1 MGAPFLSTQ
10 FYMKNHFKHIPN
22 KCRQK
27 PNFVENNYVMAI
39 LYFEAQAKY
48 DKLIELQKKVEE
60 LKKQLTS
67 LDITITPKADIS
79 KLQSNLAE
87 ARKEMQS
94 LQASAAIAGQQMK
107 MAVESMGALPKGMR
121 TANAETKKF
130 ASSLQEIDDSV
141 SGIDTGIGNFAKRFT
156 LAALTLK
163 GVEEAIGAIKDGV
176 SKIIDFEQANA
187 SLAAILGL
195 NVEQL
200 KDMTESAEKLGRTT
214 VYTASQVTQLQT
226 SLSKL
231 GFTKQDI
238 LGMQESILYFAQATG
253 SALDDAASTTGAAL
267 RMFGVNSEDY
277 QKEVGRFTGAMAAA
291 TMRSALDFRSI
302 ADNLATF
309 GPMAHSMNLQIEDTL
324 ALFGTLKNMGIEAS
338 TAMTS
343 LRNIFTKVAQ
353 GKIEGMG
360 DVKSLEDFVAALKEM
375 NNLDPG
381 KGMKMIGP
389 RGGTQFITLIQQA
402 ENILKLRDEIRA
414 GASADTTASM
424 GETMVNSVAGSI
436 KMLQS
441 AWEGFVLSFQKSSV
455 PLKSVLDMVT
465 TGIQKA
471 TGFITSG
478 GGDLP
483 LEQINNLVNAIQ
495 AVVVSLVT
503 YKGLQALVRAGY
515 KQEAAELGML
525 TAAEE
530 TKIASDLKAAVV
542 RKIITVEQA
551 KTIQGLRNQVMAEQ
565 GAVRATLAKTEADI
579 KSLTAIREK
588 NIATLQA
595 TEAEIVNTKAK
606 MANCTETNRQTYAKG
621 LHRAELK
628 KEALEQAINSSA
640 VKLGTLETQ
649 RNTLAE
655 SLNTSAKVLNAN
667 GARAATTAQLLW
679 NSAVVKGKKV
689 LDILTMGLLSNP
701 YVLMAIAVGALAY
714 AIYDLVTAEDAATI
728 AQNNLNSAMKKH
740 SEQMDSNKSKAEQ
753 LRNVMKD
760 QTATTYQQLKA
771 YRELIATYRN
781 FAGLSKEQIAN
792 MSDQEF
798 QSRINAE
805 NDQKQKEYLENRVK
819 ALREFKKEI
828 GALSTT
834 SNYSSVVGLFTPSLL
849 NMGDNLLGTDFGY
862 EKKLKNISEKYK
874 VDLNNLFDGTAKI
887 DAFADYG
894 KIVDEALKASYK
906 EVAQFNSDMRES
918 YTQAVT
924 FTKDE
929 AQELAGYYAKAK
941 SLQDSLSVTEPIID
955 LAPQMDDI
963 IGKLQVKI
971 AEMRDEV
978 KKHPNLELSLKIG
991 NYEKVLADML
1001 VYKSMLQSQMD
1012 KNPLNFNMNFK
1023 LPEKFP
1029 MFNYPQNYFV
1039 QNPALD
1045 NAPTATKTEEN
1056 KTTDDSSTKK
1066 LRQQQEK
1073 YRSTKAKI
1081 DKERKKQAADAVIAE
1096 DEARIAAM
1104 QDGSEKTL
1112 AQLELNFKKEKKKI
1126 DEEYAK
1132 IKETYINQE
1141 KELWLANPKNT
1152 DKTEG
1157 DWLKSSA
1164 YAQANKFQYTKQQQ
1178 DARTNQENAATAKYI
1193 SELIKLSDSYDS
1205 SQQKAL
1211 NERRR
1216 LTEQIAVVENV
1227 LQKAQSG
1234 EIALTKEQNEVLN
1247 DRLKIMKQTQA
1258 TPIKDDYANK
1268 YIMEFGSY
1276 EQRLKEIVDGYKA
1289 DIAKATA
1296 EGDLSKAAY
1305 YTSKKDNAMSEVA
1318 DKQLKDLTS
1327 DPLYINAMSDALF
1340 SPEAMASIKTRMDE
1354 MMSTAAKNMDTD
1366 SFAKY
1371 LDVYDK
1377 LFSRMAEVNPYEAFK
1392 KSRKDLETAKAE
1404 LQQYK
1409 QVYDDTINEEKGT
1422 QDRLTGQIGDY
1433 ENQLK
1438 AAKTDDEAAGIAKKL
1453 AASKIELAQSYQ
1465 KVATA
1470 ANNYNN
1476 AQSKVGRLT
1485 KQVKTST
1492 TELVG
1497 KLGSFRDMFQSLGDV
1512 VGGEVG
1518 QVMTQTANL
1527 LGTAMTS
1534 IQTLQTASDS
1544 AQKGIAKVA
1553 AAVQKAVA
1561 ILAIIQVAW
1570 QLINTIV
1577 SLFDNSEKKYQEK
1590 VDSLEGQLD
1599 ALEYQFDN
1607 LKETMDETWGVEAI
1621 TAYTQ
1626 AVENLTN
1633 TLNTQKEVIAT
1644 KLAKSSSNIFGG
1656 YHSLRA
1662 KINGKMSA
1670 ADWMAINGFLR
1681 GAGYDVNIGEIQ
1693 DLLTLSPEAL
1703 KALMNSSVWTK
1714 IAGIIASQSNKAY
1727 SGTEFLQDLQDIAN
1741 SAKDATDLWEEMAAK
1756 INGISFDSLKDEFK
1770 SLVQEADTSFND
1782 IRASWDSFMREA
1794 IYNQI
1799 ASQYEA
1805 DLEDFYK
1812 RLAALN
1818 EKKNKGEIDDAQYK
1832 AALAQLQNEYN
1843 KKVQDAINN
1852 YEQGLTDA
1860 GVNRRDVEQSAT
1872 QGGFEAMSEET
1883 GSKLDGRFASL
1894 QATASAILDKM
1905 SLASFDKMGV
1915 SIDMLNINVGNMNNL
1930 AEDIQTIIASSY
1942 LELQGIRENTEV
1954 IIKPIKEMANNVQE
1968 LKDKLI

>member
-1 MGAPFLSTQ
+1 
-10 FYMKNHFKHIPN
+10 MKNHFKHLPN
-22 KCRQK
+22 KYKQK
-27 PNFVENNYVMAI
+27 ANFVENNHVMAI

-79 KLQSNLAE
+79 KLQSKLAE

-94 LQASAAIAGQQMK
+94 LMASAAIAGQQMK
-107 MAVESMGALPKGMR
+107 MAVENFNSLPKNIK
-121 TANAETKKF
+121 TSATSAKELAN
-130 ASSLQEIDDSV
+130 SLGEANESI
-141 SGIDTGIGNFAKRFT
+141 SGIGSGISSFTKRFT

-163 GVEEAIGAIKDGV
+163 GIEETINFIKGGV
-176 SKIIDFEQANA
+176 SKIVDFEQANA

-253 SALDDAASTTGAAL
+253 SALDDAASATGAAL
-267 RMFGVNSEDY
+267 RMFGINSEDY

-353 GKIEGMG
+353 GKIDGMQN
-360 DVKSLEDFVAALKEM
+360 VKSLEDFVAALKEM

-402 ENILKLRDEIRA
+402 DQILELRDKIRE
-414 GASADTTASM
+414 GANAETTASM

-455 PLKSVLDMVT
+455 PLKGVLDMVT

-478 GGDLP
+478 NGDLP
-483 LEQINNLVNAIQ
+483 LEQINNMVNAIQ
-495 AVVVSLVT
+495 AVVVALVA
-503 YKGLQALVRAGY
+503 YHGMQAMVRAGY
-515 KQEAAELGML
+515 KQEEAELRAL
-525 TAAEE
+525 VVAKSAELD
-530 TKIASDLKAAVV
+530 ADLKVAVG
-542 RKIITVEQA
+542 RKMLTVEQA
-551 KTIQGLRNQVMAEQ
+551 KTMQGLRNQVMAEQ
-565 GAVRATLAKTEADI
+565 EAARATLAKTEADI

-588 NIATLQA
+588 NIATLQK
-595 TEAEIVNTKAK
+595 TEAEIADTKAI
-606 MANCTETNRQTYAKG
+606 MANCTETDRQTYAKY

-628 KEALEQAINSSA
+628 KEALEQAINNSA

-649 RNTLAE
+649 RNTIAE
-655 SLNTSAKVLNAN
+655 SLNASAKVLNAD
-667 GARAATTAQLLW
+667 GTRAATTAQLLW
-679 NSAVVKGKKV
+679 NSAVSSGKKV
-689 LDILTMGLLSNP
+689 LDMLTMGLLSNP
-701 YVLMAIAVGALAY
+701 YALMAIAVGALAY
-714 AIYDLVTAEDAATI
+714 AIYDLVTAEDSATI
-728 AQNNLNSAMKKH
+728 AQNNLNSAMKAH
-740 SEQMDSNKSKAEQ
+740 SDQLDSNKSKAEQ

-805 NDQKQKEYLENRVK
+805 NDQKQKEYLENRIK
-819 ALREFKKEI
+819 ALRELQTAVNSLSVKQFPAFSNLSDTLFGTEI
-828 GALSTT
+828 GLDKKFKE
-834 SNYSSVVGLFTPSLL
+834 L
-849 NMGDNLLGTDFGY
+849 
-862 EKKLKNISEKYK
+862 EKKFK
-874 VDLNNLFDGTAKI
+874 VDLSNLFDGTPVIRAN
-887 DAFADYG
+887 YG
-894 KIVDEALKASYK
+894 AVVQEALKASYK

-918 YTQAVT
+918 YTQSVS

-929 AQELAGYYAKAK
+929 AKELAGFYAKAK

-963 IGKLQVKI
+963 IGRLQAKI

-1012 KNPLNFNMNFK
+1012 KNPLNFKMNFK

-1039 QNPALD
+1039 QNPSLD
-1045 NAPTATKTEEN
+1045 NAPVEE
-1056 KTTDDSSTKK
+1056 KKETPQGEKVDKK

-1073 YRSTKAKI
+1073 YRSTMARI
-1081 DKERKKQAADAVIAE
+1081 NKEREKQVKDAAIAE
-1096 DEARIAAM
+1096 EEARISAL
-1104 QDGSEKTL
+1104 QDGSEKTI
-1112 AQLELNFKKEKKKI
+1112 AQIDLNYTKEKKKI
-1126 DEEYAK
+1126 EENYNK
-1132 IKETYINQE
+1132 IKETYLQQE
-1141 KELWLANPKNT
+1141 KDLWLANPKNA
-1152 DKTEG
+1152 DRNEG

-1164 YAQANKFQYTKQQQ
+1164 YQKANKNFVYTEEQQK
-1178 DARTNQENAATAKYI
+1178 ARTNQENAATAKYLNDLI
-1193 SELIKLSDSYDS
+1193 SLSNSFDS

-1211 NERRR
+1211 NERRK
-1216 LTEQIAVVENV
+1216 LTEQIATIESI
-1227 LQKAQSG
+1227 LQKAQKG
-1234 EIALTKEQNEVLN
+1234 EIALTQEQNKLLK
-1247 DRLKIMKQTQA
+1247 DRLEIMKQTQS
-1258 TPIKDDYANK
+1258 TPIKDEYANK

-1276 EQRLKEIVDGYKA
+1276 EQRLKEIENGYKEK
-1289 DIAKATA
+1289 IAKATA
-1296 EGDLSKAAY
+1296 EGDASQVAY
-1305 YTSKKDNAMSEVA
+1305 YTAKMNNAASELA
-1318 DKQLKDLTS
+1318 DKQLKDLLA
-1327 DPLYINAMSDALF
+1327 DPNYANAMSDALF
-1340 SPEAMASIKTRMDE
+1340 SPEAMNNIKEKMDT
-1354 MMSTAAKNMDTD
+1354 MMSTAAKTMDTD

-1371 LDVYDK
+1371 LDAYDK
-1377 LFSRMAEVNPYEAFK
+1377 VFSRMAEVNPYEAFK
-1392 KSRKDLETAKAE
+1392 KSKKDLDTAKKDLEE
-1404 LQQYK
+1404 YK
-1409 QVYDDTINEEKGT
+1409 RVYDDTITEEKGV
-1422 QDRLTGQIGDY
+1422 QRGLNVEKGGL
-1433 ENQLK
+1433 EKQLES
-1438 AAKTDDEAAGIAKKL
+1438 AKSDEEKVAINKKL
-1453 AASKIELAQSYQ
+1453 SAVNIELAQSYQ
-1465 KVATA
+1465 RVESA
-1470 ANNYNN
+1470 ANNYKN
-1476 AQSKVGRLT
+1476 AQAKVDRQT
-1485 KQVKTST
+1485 KNTNTST
-1492 TELVG
+1492 AKLTD

-1518 QVMTQTANL
+1518 NVMTQTGNL

-1534 IQTLQTASDS
+1534 INTLKTASDT
-1544 AQKGIAKVA
+1544 AQTGIAKVA
-1553 AAVQKAVA
+1553 AAVEKAVA
-1561 ILAIIQVAW
+1561 ILAIIQAAW
-1570 QLINTIV
+1570 QLINAIV
-1577 SLFDNSEKKYQEK
+1577 SLFSGGAEKRYQEK
-1590 VDSLEGQLD
+1590 ISSLEGEID
-1599 ALEYQFDN
+1599 ALDYRFKN
-1607 LKETMDETWGVEAI
+1607 LKETMDDTWGLEAI
-1621 TAYTQ
+1621 NAYSD
-1626 AVENLTN
+1626 AVN
-1633 TLNTQKEVIAT
+1633 TLANNIDTQKELINT
-1644 KLAKSSSNIFGG
+1644 KLAKSSSALFGG

-1662 KINGKMSA
+1662 KINSA
-1670 ADWMAINGFLR
+1670 MKKADWAQINSFLK
-1681 GAGYDVNIGEIQ
+1681 GAGYDVNIQEIQ
-1693 DLLTLSPEAL
+1693 DLLNLSPEAL

-1727 SGTEFLQDLQDIAN
+1727 SGSEFLNDLQAIADK
-1741 SAKDATDLWEEMAAK
+1741 AQDATDLWEEMAAK
-1756 INGISFDSLKDEFK
+1756 MNGISFDSLKEEFK

-1782 IRASWDSFMREA
+1782 IRNSWDSFMREA
-1794 IYNQI
+1794 IYDQI
-1799 ASQYEA
+1799 ATQYEK

-1812 RLAALN
+1812 RLTDLN
-1818 EKKNKGEIDDAQYK
+1818 EKKNKGQIDDAQYK
-1832 AALAQLQNEYN
+1832 AALAKLQEEYN
-1843 KKVQDAINN
+1843 QSIQDARNR

-1860 GVNRRDVEQSAT
+1860 GVNRKDVEQSAT

>member
-1 MGAPFLSTQ
+1 
-10 FYMKNHFKHIPN
+10 MKNHFKHLPN
-22 KCRQK
+22 KYKQK
-27 PNFVENNYVMAI
+27 PNFVENNHVMAI

-79 KLQSNLAE
+79 KLQSKLAE

-94 LQASAAIAGQQMK
+94 LMASAAIAGQQMK
-107 MAVESMGALPKGMR
+107 MAVENFNSLPKNIK
-121 TANAETKKF
+121 TSATSAKELAN
-130 ASSLQEIDDSV
+130 SLGEANESI
-141 SGIDTGIGNFAKRFT
+141 SGIGSGISSFTKRFT

-163 GVEEAIGAIKDGV
+163 GIEETINFIKGGV
-176 SKIIDFEQANA
+176 SKIVDFEQANA

-253 SALDDAASTTGAAL
+253 SALDDAASATGAAL
-267 RMFGVNSEDY
+267 RMFGINSEDY

-353 GKIEGMG
+353 GKIDGMQN
-360 DVKSLEDFVAALKEM
+360 VKSLEDFVAALKEM

-402 ENILKLRDEIRA
+402 DQILELRDKIRE
-414 GASADTTASM
+414 GANAETTASM

-455 PLKSVLDMVT
+455 PLKGVLDMVT

-478 GGDLP
+478 KGDLP
-483 LEQINNLVNAIQ
+483 LEQINNMVNAIQ
-495 AVVVSLVT
+495 AVVVALVA
-503 YKGLQALVRAGY
+503 YHGMQAMVRAGY
-515 KQEAAELGML
+515 KQEEAELRAL
-525 TAAEE
+525 VVAKSAELD
-530 TKIASDLKAAVV
+530 ADLKVAVG
-542 RKIITVEQA
+542 RKMLTVEQA
-551 KTIQGLRNQVMAEQ
+551 KTMQGLRNQAMAEQ
-565 GAVRATLAKTEADI
+565 EAVRATLAKTEADI

-595 TEAEIVNTKAK
+595 TEAEIADTKAI

-628 KEALEQAINSSA
+628 KEALEQAINNSA

-649 RNTLAE
+649 RNTIAE
-655 SLNTSAKVLNAN
+655 SLNASAKVLNAD
-667 GARAATTAQLLW
+667 GTRTATTAQLLW
-679 NSAVVKGKKV
+679 NSAVSKGKKV
-689 LDILTMGLLSNP
+689 LDMLTMGLLSNP
-701 YVLMAIAVGALAY
+701 YALMAIAVGALAY
-714 AIYDLVTAEDAATI
+714 AIYDLVTAEDSATI
-728 AQNNLNSAMKKH
+728 AQNNLNSAMKAH
-740 SEQMDSNKSKAEQ
+740 SDQLDSNKSKAEQ

-819 ALREFKKEI
+819 ALRELQAAVNSIAITDYPNIANWSDALFGTEI
-828 GALSTT
+828 GLDKKFKE
-834 SNYSSVVGLFTPSLL
+834 L
-849 NMGDNLLGTDFGY
+849 
-862 EKKLKNISEKYK
+862 EKKFK
-874 VDLNNLFDGTAKI
+874 VDLSNLFDGTPVIGAN
-887 DAFADYG
+887 YG
-894 KIVDEALKASYK
+894 AVVQEALKASYK

-918 YTQAVT
+918 YAQSVS
-924 FTKDE
+924 FTKEE
-929 AQELAGYYAKAK
+929 AKELAGFYAKAK

-963 IGKLQVKI
+963 IGKLQAKI

-1012 KNPLNFNMNFK
+1012 KNPLNFKMNFK

-1039 QNPALD
+1039 QNPSLD
-1045 NAPTATKTEEN
+1045 NAPVEEKKETPQGGN
-1056 KTTDDSSTKK
+1056 VDKK

-1073 YRSTKAKI
+1073 YRSTMARI
-1081 DKERKKQAADAVIAE
+1081 DKEREKQAKDAAIAE
-1096 DEARIAAM
+1096 EEARISALK
-1104 QDGSEKTL
+1104 DGSEKTV
-1112 AQLELNFKKEKKKI
+1112 AQIELNYTKEKKKI
-1126 DEEYAK
+1126 EENYDK
-1132 IKETYINQE
+1132 IKETYLQQE
-1141 KELWLANPKNT
+1141 KDLWLANPKNA
-1152 DKTEG
+1152 DRNEG

-1164 YAQANKFQYTKQQQ
+1164 YQKANKKFAYTKEQQ
-1178 DARTNQENAATAKYI
+1178 DTRTNQEIAATAKYLNDLI
-1193 SELIKLSDSYDS
+1193 SLSNSFDS

-1211 NERRR
+1211 NERRK
-1216 LTEQIAVVENV
+1216 LTEQIATIESI
-1227 LQKAQSG
+1227 LQKAQKNK
-1234 EIALTKEQNEVLN
+1234 ITLTQEQNKLLQ
-1247 DRLKIMKQTQA
+1247 DRLKIMKQTQSA
-1258 TPIKDDYANK
+1258 PIKDEYANK

-1276 EQRLKEIVDGYKA
+1276 EQRLEEIVNGYKEK
-1289 DIAKATA
+1289 IAKATA
-1296 EGDLSKAAY
+1296 EGDASQEAY
-1305 YTSKKDNAMSEVA
+1305 YTAKMNNAASELA
-1318 DKQLKDLTS
+1318 DKQLKDLLA
-1327 DPLYINAMSDALF
+1327 DPNYANAMSDALF
-1340 SPEAMASIKTRMDE
+1340 SPEAMNNIKDKMDK
-1354 MMSTAAKNMDTD
+1354 MMSTAAKTMDTD

-1371 LDVYDK
+1371 LDAYDK
-1377 LFSRMAEVNPYEAFK
+1377 VFSRMAEVNPYEAFK
-1392 KSRKDLETAKAE
+1392 KSKKDLDTAKIDLE
-1404 LQQYK
+1404 KYK
-1409 QVYDDTINEEKGT
+1409 KVYDDTITEEKDVQRGLNVT
-1422 QDRLTGQIGDY
+1422 KGGL
-1433 ENQLK
+1433 EKQLES
-1438 AAKTDDEAAGIAKKL
+1438 ANTDEEKVAINKKL
-1453 AASKIELAQSYQ
+1453 SAVNIELAQSYQ
-1465 KVATA
+1465 RVESA
-1470 ANNYNN
+1470 ANNYKN
-1476 AQSKVGRLT
+1476 AQAKVDRQT
-1485 KQVKTST
+1485 RNTNTST
-1492 TELVG
+1492 AKLTD

-1518 QVMTQTANL
+1518 NVMTQTGNL

-1534 IQTLQTASDS
+1534 INTLKTASDT
-1544 AQKGIAKVA
+1544 AQTGITKVA
-1553 AAVQKAVA
+1553 AAVEKAVA
-1561 ILAIIQVAW
+1561 ILAIIQAAW
-1570 QLINTIV
+1570 QLINAIV
-1577 SLFDNSEKKYQEK
+1577 SLFSGGAEKRYQEK
-1590 VDSLEGQLD
+1590 ISSLEGEID
-1599 ALEYQFDN
+1599 ALDYRFKN
-1607 LKETMDETWGVEAI
+1607 LKETMDDTWGLEAI
-1621 TAYTQ
+1621 NAYSD
-1626 AVENLTN
+1626 AVNTLTN
-1633 TLNTQKEVIAT
+1633 NIDTQKELINT
-1644 KLAKSSSNIFGG
+1644 KLAKSSNALFGG

-1662 KINGKMSA
+1662 KINSA
-1670 ADWMAINGFLR
+1670 MKKADWVQINSFLK
-1681 GAGYDVNIGEIQ
+1681 GAGYDVNIQEIQ
-1693 DLLTLSPEAL
+1693 DLLNLSPEAL

-1727 SGTEFLQDLQDIAN
+1727 SGSEFLNDLQAIADK
-1741 SAKDATDLWEEMAAK
+1741 AQDATDLWEEMAAK
-1756 INGISFDSLKDEFK
+1756 MNGISFDSLKEEFK

-1782 IRASWDSFMREA
+1782 IRKSWDNFMREA

-1799 ASQYEA
+1799 ATQYEK

-1812 RLAALN
+1812 RLSDLN
-1818 EKKNKGEIDDAQYK
+1818 EKKNKGQIDDAQYK
-1832 AALAQLQNEYN
+1832 AALAKLQEEYN
-1843 KKVQDAINN
+1843 QSIQDARDR

-1860 GVNRRDVEQSAT
+1860 GVNRKDVEQSAT

>member
-1 MGAPFLSTQ
+1 
-10 FYMKNHFKHIPN
+10 MKNHFKHLPN
-22 KCRQK
+22 KYKQK
-27 PNFVENNYVMAI
+27 PNFVENNHVMAI

-79 KLQSNLAE
+79 KLQSKLAE

-94 LQASAAIAGQQMK
+94 LMASAAIAGQQMK
-107 MAVESMGALPKGMR
+107 MAVENFNSLPKNIK
-121 TANAETKKF
+121 TSATSAKELAN
-130 ASSLQEIDDSV
+130 SLGEANESI
-141 SGIDTGIGNFAKRFT
+141 SGIGSGISSFTKRFT

-163 GVEEAIGAIKDGV
+163 GIEETINFIKGGV
-176 SKIIDFEQANA
+176 SKIVDFEQANA

-253 SALDDAASTTGAAL
+253 SALDDAASATGAAL
-267 RMFGVNSEDY
+267 RMFGINSEDY

-353 GKIEGMG
+353 GKIDGMQN
-360 DVKSLEDFVAALKEM
+360 VKSLEDFVAALKEM

-402 ENILKLRDEIRA
+402 DQILELRDKIRE
-414 GASADTTASM
+414 GANAETTASM

-455 PLKSVLDMVT
+455 PLKGVLDMVT

-478 GGDLP
+478 KGDLP
-483 LEQINNLVNAIQ
+483 LEQINNMVNAIQ
-495 AVVVSLVT
+495 AVVVALVA
-503 YKGLQALVRAGY
+503 YHGMQAMVRAGY
-515 KQEAAELGML
+515 KQEAAELRALVVAKG
-525 TAAEE
+525 EE
-530 TKIASDLKAAVV
+530 LDADLKVAVG
-542 RKIITVEQA
+542 RKMLTVEQA

-565 GAVRATLAKTEADI
+565 EAVRATLAKTEADI

-595 TEAEIVNTKAK
+595 TEAEIADTKAI

-628 KEALEQAINSSA
+628 KEALEQAINNSA

-655 SLNTSAKVLNAN
+655 SLNASAKVLNAD
-667 GARAATTAQLLW
+667 GTRAATTAQLLW
-679 NSAVVKGKKV
+679 NSAVSKGKKV
-689 LDILTMGLLSNP
+689 LDMLTMGLLSNP
-701 YVLMAIAVGALAY
+701 YALMAIAVGALAY
-714 AIYDLVTAEDAATI
+714 AIYDLVTAEDSATI
-728 AQNNLNSAMKKH
+728 AQNNLNSAMKAH
-740 SEQMDSNKSKAEQ
+740 SDQLDSNKSKAEQ

-819 ALREFKKEI
+819 ALRELQTTANSLSVKQFPAFSNLSDTLFGTEI
-828 GALSTT
+828 GLDKKFKE
-834 SNYSSVVGLFTPSLL
+834 L
-849 NMGDNLLGTDFGY
+849 
-862 EKKLKNISEKYK
+862 EKKFN
-874 VDLNNLFDGTAKI
+874 VDLSNLFDGTSIIGAN
-887 DAFADYG
+887 YG
-894 KIVDEALKASYK
+894 AVVQEALKASYK

-918 YTQAVT
+918 YTQSVS
-924 FTKDE
+924 FTKEE
-929 AQELAGYYAKAK
+929 AKELAGFYAKAK
-941 SLQDSLSVTEPIID
+941 SLQDSLSVTEPIVD
-955 LAPQMDDI
+955 LAPQMDDV
-963 IGKLQVKI
+963 IGKLQAKI

-1012 KNPLNFNMNFK
+1012 KNPLNFKMNFK

-1039 QNPALD
+1039 QNPSLD
-1045 NAPTATKTEEN
+1045 NTPAEEKKENNQGGKT
-1056 KTTDDSSTKK
+1056 DKK

-1073 YRSTKAKI
+1073 YRSTMARI
-1081 DKERKKQAADAVIAE
+1081 DKERKKQAKDAAIAE
-1096 DEARIAAM
+1096 EEARIAAL

-1112 AQLELNFKKEKKKI
+1112 AQIDLNYKKEKNKI
-1126 DEEYAK
+1126 EENYKK
-1132 IKETYINQE
+1132 IKETYLQQE
-1141 KELWLANPKNT
+1141 KDLWLANPKNA
-1152 DKTEG
+1152 DRNEG
-1157 DWLKSSA
+1157 DWLKSKA
-1164 YAQANKFQYTKQQQ
+1164 YQEANKNFAYTKKQQNT
-1178 DARTNQENAATAKYI
+1178 RTNQENAATAKYI
-1193 SELIKLSDSYDS
+1193 NDLINLSKSFDSA
-1205 SQQKAL
+1205 QQKAL
-1211 NERRR
+1211 NERRK
-1216 LTEQIAVVENV
+1216 LTEQIATIETI
-1227 LQKAQSG
+1227 LQRAQNN
-1234 EIALTKEQNEVLN
+1234 EITLTQEQNKLLK
-1247 DRLKIMKQTQA
+1247 DRLQIMKQTQSS
-1258 TPIKDDYANK
+1258 PIKDEYANK

-1276 EQRLKEIVDGYKA
+1276 EQRLDEIVNGYKEK
-1289 DIAKATA
+1289 IAKATA
-1296 EGDLSKAAY
+1296 EGDASQAAY
-1305 YTSKKDNAMSEVA
+1305 YTAKMNNAASELA
-1318 DKQLKDLTS
+1318 DKQLKDLLA
-1327 DPLYINAMSDALF
+1327 DPNYANAMSDALF
-1340 SPEAMASIKTRMDE
+1340 SPEAMNDIKDKMDK
-1354 MMSTAAKNMDTD
+1354 MMSTAAKTMDTD

-1371 LDVYDK
+1371 LDAYDK
-1377 LFSRMAEVNPYEAFK
+1377 VFSRMADVNPYEAFK
-1392 KSRKDLETAKAE
+1392 KSKKDLDAAKIDLE
-1404 LQQYK
+1404 KYK
-1409 QVYDDTINEEKGT
+1409 KVYDDTITEEKNVQRGLNVT
-1422 QDRLTGQIGDY
+1422 KGGL
-1433 ENQLK
+1433 EKQLES
-1438 AAKTDDEAAGIAKKL
+1438 AKSDEEKVAINKKL
-1453 AASKIELAQSYQ
+1453 SAVNIELAQSYQ
-1465 KVATA
+1465 RVESA
-1470 ANNYNN
+1470 ANNYKN
-1476 AQSKVGRLT
+1476 AQAKVDRQT
-1485 KQVKTST
+1485 KNTNTST
-1492 TELVG
+1492 AKLID

-1905 SLASFDKMGV
+1905 SLASFDKMGI

>member
-1 MGAPFLSTQ
+1 
-10 FYMKNHFKHIPN
+10 MKNHFKHLPN
-22 KCRQK
+22 KYKQK
-27 PNFVENNYVMAI
+27 PNFVENNHVMAI

-79 KLQSNLAE
+79 KLQSKLAE

-94 LQASAAIAGQQMK
+94 LVASAAIAGQQMK
-107 MAVESMGALPKGMR
+107 MAVENFNSLPKNIK
-121 TANAETKKF
+121 TSATSAKELAN
-130 ASSLQEIDDSV
+130 SLGEANESI
-141 SGIDTGIGNFAKRFT
+141 SGIGSGISSFTKRFT

-163 GVEEAIGAIKDGV
+163 GIEETINFIKGGV
-176 SKIIDFEQANA
+176 SKIVDFEQANA

-253 SALDDAASTTGAAL
+253 SALDDAASATGAAL
-267 RMFGVNSEDY
+267 RMFGINSEDY

-353 GKIEGMG
+353 GKIDGMQN
-360 DVKSLEDFVAALKEM
+360 VKSLEDFVAALKEM

-402 ENILKLRDEIRA
+402 DQILELRDKIRE
-414 GASADTTASM
+414 GANAETTASM

-455 PLKSVLDMVT
+455 PLKGVLDMVT

-478 GGDLP
+478 KGDLP
-483 LEQINNLVNAIQ
+483 LEQINNMVNAIQ
-495 AVVVSLVT
+495 SVVVALVA
-503 YKGLQALVRAGY
+503 YHGMQAMVRAGY
-515 KQEAAELGML
+515 KQEAAELRALVVAKG
-525 TAAEE
+525 EE
-530 TKIASDLKAAVV
+530 LDADLKVAVG
-542 RKIITVEQA
+542 RKMLTVEQA
-551 KTIQGLRNQVMAEQ
+551 KTIQGLRNQAMAEQ
-565 GAVRATLAKTEADI
+565 EAVRATLAKTEADI

-588 NIATLQA
+588 NIATLQK
-595 TEAEIVNTKAK
+595 TEAEIADTKAI
-606 MANCTETNRQTYAKG
+606 MANCTETNRQTYAKS

-628 KEALEQAINSSA
+628 KEALEQAINNSA

-655 SLNTSAKVLNAN
+655 SLNASAKVLNAD
-667 GARAATTAQLLW
+667 GTRAATTAQLLW
-679 NSAVVKGKKV
+679 NSAVSSGKKV
-689 LDILTMGLLSNP
+689 LDMLTMGLLSNP
-701 YVLMAIAVGALAY
+701 YALMAIAVGALAY
-714 AIYDLVTAEDAATI
+714 AIYDLVTAEDSATI
-728 AQNNLNSAMKKH
+728 AQNNLNSAMKAH
-740 SEQMDSNKSKAEQ
+740 SDQLDSNKSKAEQ

-805 NDQKQKEYLENRVK
+805 NDQKQKEYLENRIK
-819 ALREFKKEI
+819 ALRELQTTVNSLSVKQFPAFSNLSDTLFGTEI
-828 GALSTT
+828 GLDKKFKE
-834 SNYSSVVGLFTPSLL
+834 L
-849 NMGDNLLGTDFGY
+849 
-862 EKKLKNISEKYK
+862 EKKFN
-874 VDLNNLFDGTAKI
+874 VDLSNLFDGTSVIGAN
-887 DAFADYG
+887 YG
-894 KIVDEALKASYK
+894 AVVQEALKASYK

-918 YTQAVT
+918 YTQSVS
-924 FTKDE
+924 FTKEE
-929 AQELAGYYAKAK
+929 AKELAGFYAKAK
-941 SLQDSLSVTEPIID
+941 SLQDSLSVTEPITD

-963 IGKLQVKI
+963 IGRLQAKI

-1012 KNPLNFNMNFK
+1012 KNPLNFKMNFK

-1039 QNPALD
+1039 QNPSLD
-1045 NAPTATKTEEN
+1045 NAPVEEKKETPQGGN
-1056 KTTDDSSTKK
+1056 VDKK

-1073 YRSTKAKI
+1073 YRSTMARI
-1081 DKERKKQAADAVIAE
+1081 NKEREKQAKDAAIAE
-1096 DEARIAAM
+1096 EEARISALK
-1104 QDGSEKTL
+1104 DGSEKTI
-1112 AQLELNFKKEKKKI
+1112 AQIELNYKKEKKKI
-1126 DEEYAK
+1126 EENYDK
-1132 IKETYINQE
+1132 IKETYLQQE
-1141 KELWLANPKNT
+1141 KDLWMANPKNA
-1152 DKTEG
+1152 DRNEG

-1164 YAQANKFQYTKQQQ
+1164 YQKANKNFAYTKEQR
-1178 DARTNQENAATAKYI
+1178 DARTNQEIAATAKYLNDLI
-1193 SELIKLSDSYDS
+1193 SLSNSFDS

-1211 NERRR
+1211 NERRK
-1216 LTEQIAVVENV
+1216 LTEQIATIESI
-1227 LQKAQSG
+1227 LQKAQKN
-1234 EIALTKEQNEVLN
+1234 EITLTEEQNKLLQ
-1247 DRLKIMKQTQA
+1247 DRLKIMKQTQS
-1258 TPIKDDYANK
+1258 TPIKDEYANK

-1276 EQRLKEIVDGYKA
+1276 EQRLEEIVNGYKEK
-1289 DIAKATA
+1289 IAKATA
-1296 EGDLSKAAY
+1296 EGDASQAAY
-1305 YTSKKDNAMSEVA
+1305 YTAKKNNAASELA
-1318 DKQLKDLTS
+1318 DKQLKDLLA
-1327 DPLYINAMSDALF
+1327 DPNYANAMSDALF
-1340 SPEAMASIKTRMDE
+1340 SPEAMNNIKVKMDK
-1354 MMSTAAKNMDTD
+1354 MMSTAAKSMDTD

-1371 LDVYDK
+1371 LDAYDK
-1377 LFSRMAEVNPYEAFK
+1377 VFSRMAEVNPYEAFK
-1392 KSRKDLETAKAE
+1392 KSKKDLDTAKKDLEK
-1404 LQQYK
+1404 YK
-1409 QVYDDTINEEKGT
+1409 KDYDDTIAKEKGVQRGLNVKKGGLEKQLESAKSDEEKVA
-1422 QDRLTGQIGDY
+1422 I
-1433 ENQLK
+1433 N
-1438 AAKTDDEAAGIAKKL
+1438 KKL
-1453 AASKIELAQSYQ
+1453 SAVNIELAQSYQ
-1465 KVATA
+1465 RVESA
-1470 ANNYNN
+1470 ANNYKN
-1476 AQSKVGRLT
+1476 AQAKVDRQT
-1485 KQVKTST
+1485 KNTNTST
-1492 TELVG
+1492 AKLTD

-1518 QVMTQTANL
+1518 NVMTQTGNL

-1534 IQTLQTASDS
+1534 INTLKTASDT
-1544 AQKGIAKVA
+1544 AQTGIAKVA
-1553 AAVQKAVA
+1553 AAVEKAVA
-1561 ILAIIQVAW
+1561 ILAIIQAAW
-1570 QLINTIV
+1570 QLINAIV
-1577 SLFDNSEKKYQEK
+1577 SLFSGGAEKRYQEK
-1590 VDSLEGQLD
+1590 ISSLEGEID
-1599 ALEYQFDN
+1599 ALDYRFKN
-1607 LKETMDETWGVEAI
+1607 LKETMDDTWGLEAI
-1621 TAYTQ
+1621 NAYSD
-1626 AVENLTN
+1626 AVN
-1633 TLNTQKEVIAT
+1633 TLANNIDTQKELINT
-1644 KLAKSSSNIFGG
+1644 KLAKSSSALFGG

-1662 KINGKMSA
+1662 KINSA
-1670 ADWMAINGFLR
+1670 MKKADWAQINSFLK
-1681 GAGYDVNIGEIQ
+1681 GAGYDVNIQEIQ
-1693 DLLTLSPEAL
+1693 DLLNLSPEAL

-1727 SGTEFLQDLQDIAN
+1727 SGSEFLNDLQAIADK
-1741 SAKDATDLWEEMAAK
+1741 AQDATDLWEEMAAK
-1756 INGISFDSLKDEFK
+1756 MNGISFDSLKEEFK

-1782 IRASWDSFMREA
+1782 IRKSWDNFMREA

-1799 ASQYEA
+1799 ATQYEK

-1812 RLAALN
+1812 RLADLN
-1818 EKKNKGEIDDAQYK
+1818 EKKNKGQIDDAQYK
-1832 AALAQLQNEYN
+1832 AALAKLQEEYN
-1843 KKVQDAINN
+1843 QSIQDARNR

-1860 GVNRRDVEQSAT
+1860 GVNRKDVEQSAT

>member
-79 KLQSNLAE
+79 KLQSKLAE

-94 LQASAAIAGQQMK
+94 LLASAAIAGQQMK
-107 MAVESMGALPKGMR
+107 MAVENFNSLPKNIK
-121 TANAETKKF
+121 TSATSAKELAN
-130 ASSLQEIDDSV
+130 SLGEANESI
-141 SGIDTGIGNFAKRFT
+141 SGIGSGISSFTKRFT

-163 GVEEAIGAIKDGV
+163 GIEETINFIKGGV
-176 SKIIDFEQANA
+176 SKIVDFEQANA

-253 SALDDAASTTGAAL
+253 SALDDAASATGAAL
-267 RMFGVNSEDY
+267 RMFGINSEDY

-353 GKIEGMG
+353 GKIDGMQN
-360 DVKSLEDFVAALKEM
+360 VKSLEDFVAALKEM

-402 ENILKLRDEIRA
+402 DQILELRDKIRE
-414 GASADTTASM
+414 GANAETTASM

-455 PLKSVLDMVT
+455 PLKGVLDMVT

-478 GGDLP
+478 KGDLP
-483 LEQINNLVNAIQ
+483 LEQINNMVNAIQ
-495 AVVVSLVT
+495 AVVVALVA
-503 YKGLQALVRAGY
+503 YHGMQAMVRAGY
-515 KQEAAELGML
+515 KQEAAELRALVVTKG
-525 TAAEE
+525 EE
-530 TKIASDLKAAVV
+530 LDADLKVAVG
-542 RKIITVEQA
+542 RKMLTVEQA

-565 GAVRATLAKTEADI
+565 EAVRATLAKTEADI

-595 TEAEIVNTKAK
+595 TEAEIADTKAR

-628 KEALEQAINSSA
+628 KEALEQAINNSA

-655 SLNTSAKVLNAN
+655 SLNASAKVLNAD
-667 GARAATTAQLLW
+667 GTRAGTTAQLLW
-679 NSAVVKGKKV
+679 NSAVAKGKKV
-689 LDILTMGLLSNP
+689 LDMLTMGLLSNP
-701 YVLMAIAVGALAY
+701 YALMAIAVGALAY

-819 ALREFKKEI
+819 ALRELQTTVNSLSVKQFPAFSNLSDTLFGTEI
-828 GALSTT
+828 GLDKKFKE
-834 SNYSSVVGLFTPSLL
+834 L
-849 NMGDNLLGTDFGY
+849 
-862 EKKLKNISEKYK
+862 EKKFN
-874 VDLNNLFDGTAKI
+874 VDLSNLFDGTSIIGAN
-887 DAFADYG
+887 YG
-894 KIVDEALKASYK
+894 AVVQEALRASYK

-918 YTQAVT
+918 YTQSVS
-924 FTKDE
+924 FTKEE
-929 AQELAGYYAKAK
+929 AKELAGFYAKAK

-971 AEMRDEV
+971 AEMGDEV

-1001 VYKSMLQSQMD
+1001 VYKSMLQSHMD

-1141 KELWLANPKNT
+1141 KELWLANPKNA
-1152 DKTEG
+1152 DNTEG

-1193 SELIKLSDSYDS
+1193 SELIKLSDSHDS

-1409 QVYDDTINEEKGT
+1409 QVYDDTINDEKGT

-1433 ENQLK
+1433 ESQLK
-1438 AAKTDDEAAGIAKKL
+1438 AAKTEDEAAGIAKKL
-1453 AASKIELAQSYQ
+1453 AAAKIELAQSYQ

-1497 KLGSFRDMFQSLGDV
+1497 KLDSFRDMFQSLGDV

-1607 LKETMDETWGVEAI
+1607 LKETMDETWGLEAI

>member
-1 MGAPFLSTQ
+1 
-10 FYMKNHFKHIPN
+10 MKNHFKHLPN
-22 KCRQK
+22 KYKQK
-27 PNFVENNYVMAI
+27 PNFVENNHVMAI

-79 KLQSNLAE
+79 KLQSKLAE

-94 LQASAAIAGQQMK
+94 LVASAAIAGQQMK
-107 MAVESMGALPKGMR
+107 MAVENFNSLPKNIK
-121 TANAETKKF
+121 TSATSAKELAN
-130 ASSLQEIDDSV
+130 SLGEANESI
-141 SGIDTGIGNFAKRFT
+141 SGIGSGISSFTKRFT

-163 GVEEAIGAIKDGV
+163 GIEETINFIKGGV
-176 SKIIDFEQANA
+176 SKIVDFEQANA

-253 SALDDAASTTGAAL
+253 SALDDAASATGAAL
-267 RMFGVNSEDY
+267 RMFGINSEDY

-353 GKIEGMG
+353 GKIDGMQN
-360 DVKSLEDFVAALKEM
+360 VKSLEDFVAALKEM

-402 ENILKLRDEIRA
+402 DQILELRDKIRE
-414 GASADTTASM
+414 GANAETTASM

-455 PLKSVLDMVT
+455 PLKGVLDMVT

-478 GGDLP
+478 KGDLP
-483 LEQINNLVNAIQ
+483 LEQINNMVNAIQ
-495 AVVVSLVT
+495 SVVVALVA
-503 YKGLQALVRAGY
+503 YHGMQAMVRAGY
-515 KQEAAELGML
+515 KQEAAELRALVVAKG
-525 TAAEE
+525 EE
-530 TKIASDLKAAVV
+530 LDADLKVAVG
-542 RKIITVEQA
+542 RKMLTVEQA
-551 KTIQGLRNQVMAEQ
+551 KTIQGLRNQAMAEQ
-565 GAVRATLAKTEADI
+565 EAVRATLAKTEADI

-588 NIATLQA
+588 NIATLQK
-595 TEAEIVNTKAK
+595 TEAEIADTKAI
-606 MANCTETNRQTYAKG
+606 MANCTETNRQTYAKS

-628 KEALEQAINSSA
+628 KEALEQAINNSA

-655 SLNTSAKVLNAN
+655 SLNASAKVLNAD
-667 GARAATTAQLLW
+667 GTRAATTAQLLW
-679 NSAVVKGKKV
+679 NSAVSSGKKV
-689 LDILTMGLLSNP
+689 LDMLTMGLLSNP
-701 YVLMAIAVGALAY
+701 YALMAIAVGALAY
-714 AIYDLVTAEDAATI
+714 AIYDLVTAEDSATI
-728 AQNNLNSAMKKH
+728 AQNNLNSAMKAH
-740 SEQMDSNKSKAEQ
+740 SDQLDSNKSKAEQ

-819 ALREFKKEI
+819 ALRELQAAVNSIAITDYPNIANWSDTLFGTEI
-828 GALSTT
+828 GLDKKFKE
-834 SNYSSVVGLFTPSLL
+834 L
-849 NMGDNLLGTDFGY
+849 
-862 EKKLKNISEKYK
+862 EKKFN
-874 VDLNNLFDGTAKI
+874 VDLSNLFDGTPVIGAN
-887 DAFADYG
+887 YG
-894 KIVDEALKASYK
+894 AVVQEALKASYK

-918 YTQAVT
+918 YTQSVS
-924 FTKDE
+924 FTKEE
-929 AQELAGYYAKAK
+929 AKELAGFYAKAK

-963 IGKLQVKI
+963 IGRLQAKI

-978 KKHPNLELSLKIG
+978 KKHPNLELSIKIG

-1012 KNPLNFNMNFK
+1012 KNPLNFKMNFK

-1039 QNPALD
+1039 QNPSLD
-1045 NAPTATKTEEN
+1045 NTPAEEKKETPQGGN
-1056 KTTDDSSTKK
+1056 VDKK

-1073 YRSTKAKI
+1073 YRSTMARI
-1081 DKERKKQAADAVIAE
+1081 NKEREKQAKDAAIAE
-1096 DEARIAAM
+1096 EEARISALK
-1104 QDGSEKTL
+1104 DGSEKTI
-1112 AQLELNFKKEKKKI
+1112 AQIELNYKKEKKKI
-1126 DEEYAK
+1126 EENYDK
-1132 IKETYINQE
+1132 IKETYLQQE
-1141 KELWLANPKNT
+1141 KDLWLANPKNA
-1152 DKTEG
+1152 DRNEG

-1164 YAQANKFQYTKQQQ
+1164 YQKANKKFAYTKEQR
-1178 DARTNQENAATAKYI
+1178 DARTNQENAATAKYLNDLI
-1193 SELIKLSDSYDS
+1193 SLSNSFDS

-1211 NERRR
+1211 NERRK
-1216 LTEQIAVVENV
+1216 LTEQIATIESI
-1227 LQKAQSG
+1227 LQKAQKG
-1234 EIALTKEQNEVLN
+1234 KITLTQEQNKLLQ
-1247 DRLKIMKQTQA
+1247 DRLEIMKQTQS
-1258 TPIKDDYANK
+1258 TPIKDEYANK

-1276 EQRLKEIVDGYKA
+1276 EQRLEEIVNGYKEK
-1289 DIAKATA
+1289 IAKATA
-1296 EGDLSKAAY
+1296 EGDASQVAY
-1305 YTSKKDNAMSEVA
+1305 YTAKKNNAASELA
-1318 DKQLKDLTS
+1318 DKQLKDLLA
-1327 DPLYINAMSDALF
+1327 DPNYANAMSDALF
-1340 SPEAMASIKTRMDE
+1340 SPEAMNNIKEKMDA
-1354 MMSTAAKNMDTD
+1354 MMSTAAKTMDTD

-1371 LDVYDK
+1371 LDAYDK
-1377 LFSRMAEVNPYEAFK
+1377 VFSRMAEVNPYEAFK
-1392 KSRKDLETAKAE
+1392 KSKKDLDAAKKDLEE
-1404 LQQYK
+1404 YK
-1409 QVYDDTINEEKGT
+1409 RVYDDTITEEKNVQRGLNVT
-1422 QDRLTGQIGDY
+1422 KGGL
-1433 ENQLK
+1433 EKQLES
-1438 AAKTDDEAAGIAKKL
+1438 AKSDEEKVAINKKL
-1453 AASKIELAQSYQ
+1453 SAVNIELAQSYQ
-1465 KVATA
+1465 RVESA
-1470 ANNYNN
+1470 ANNYKN
-1476 AQSKVGRLT
+1476 AQAKVDRQT
-1485 KQVKTST
+1485 KNTNTST
-1492 TELVG
+1492 AKLAD

-1518 QVMTQTANL
+1518 NVMTQTGNL

-1534 IQTLQTASDS
+1534 INTLKTASDT
-1544 AQKGIAKVA
+1544 AQTGIAKVA
-1553 AAVQKAVA
+1553 AAVEKAVA
-1561 ILAIIQVAW
+1561 ILAIIQAAW
-1570 QLINTIV
+1570 QLINAVV
-1577 SLFDNSEKKYQEK
+1577 SLFSGGAEKRYQEK
-1590 VDSLEGQLD
+1590 ISSLEGEID
-1599 ALEYQFDN
+1599 ALDYRFKN
-1607 LKETMDETWGVEAI
+1607 LKETMDDTWGLEAI
-1621 TAYTQ
+1621 NAYSD
-1626 AVENLTN
+1626 AVN
-1633 TLNTQKEVIAT
+1633 TLANNIDTQKELINT
-1644 KLAKSSSNIFGG
+1644 KLAKSSSALFGG

-1662 KINGKMSA
+1662 KINSA
-1670 ADWMAINGFLR
+1670 MKKADWAQINSFLK
-1681 GAGYDVNIGEIQ
+1681 GAGYDVNIQEIQ
-1693 DLLTLSPEAL
+1693 DLLDLSPEAL

-1727 SGTEFLQDLQDIAN
+1727 SGSEFLNDLQAIADK
-1741 SAKDATDLWEEMAAK
+1741 AQDATDLWEEMAAK
-1756 INGISFDSLKDEFK
+1756 MNGISFDSLKEEFK

-1782 IRASWDSFMREA
+1782 IRKSWDNFMREA

-1799 ASQYEA
+1799 ATQYEK

-1812 RLAALN
+1812 RLADLN
-1818 EKKNKGEIDDAQYK
+1818 EKKNKGQIDDAQYK
-1832 AALAQLQNEYN
+1832 AALAKLQEEYN
-1843 KKVQDAINN
+1843 QSIQDARNR

-1860 GVNRRDVEQSAT
+1860 GVNRKDVEQSAT

>member
-1 MGAPFLSTQ
+1 
-10 FYMKNHFKHIPN
+10 MKNHFKHLPN
-22 KCRQK
+22 KYKQK
-27 PNFVENNYVMAI
+27 PNFVENNHVMAI

-79 KLQSNLAE
+79 KLQSKLAE

-94 LQASAAIAGQQMK
+94 LVASAAIAGQQMK
-107 MAVESMGALPKGMR
+107 MAVENFNSLPKNIK
-121 TANAETKKF
+121 TSATSAKELAN
-130 ASSLQEIDDSV
+130 SLGEANESI
-141 SGIDTGIGNFAKRFT
+141 SGIGSGISSFTKRFT

-163 GVEEAIGAIKDGV
+163 GIEETINFIKGGV
-176 SKIIDFEQANA
+176 SKIVDFEQANA

-253 SALDDAASTTGAAL
+253 SALDDAASATGAAL
-267 RMFGVNSEDY
+267 RMFGINSEDY

-353 GKIEGMG
+353 GKIDGMQN
-360 DVKSLEDFVAALKEM
+360 VKSLEDFVAALKEM

-402 ENILKLRDEIRA
+402 DQILELRDKIRE
-414 GASADTTASM
+414 GANAETTASM

-455 PLKSVLDMVT
+455 PLKGVLDMVT

-478 GGDLP
+478 NGDLP
-483 LEQINNLVNAIQ
+483 LEQINNMVNAIQ
-495 AVVVSLVT
+495 AVVVALVA
-503 YKGLQALVRAGY
+503 YHGMQAMVRAGY
-515 KQEAAELGML
+515 KQEAAELRAL
-525 TAAEE
+525 VVAKSAELD
-530 TKIASDLKAAVV
+530 ADLKVAVG
-542 RKIITVEQA
+542 RKMLTVEQA
-551 KTIQGLRNQVMAEQ
+551 KTIQGLRNQAMAEQ
-565 GAVRATLAKTEADI
+565 EAVRATLAKTEADI

-588 NIATLQA
+588 NIATLQK
-595 TEAEIVNTKAK
+595 TEAEIADTKAI
-606 MANCTETNRQTYAKG
+606 MANCTETNRQTYAKN

-628 KEALEQAINSSA
+628 KEALEQAINNSA
-640 VKLGTLETQ
+640 VKLGTLEAQ
-649 RNTLAE
+649 RNTIAE
-655 SLNTSAKVLNAN
+655 SLNASAKVLNAD
-667 GARAATTAQLLW
+667 GTRAATTAQLLW
-679 NSAVVKGKKV
+679 NSAVSSGKKV
-689 LDILTMGLLSNP
+689 LDMLTMGLLSNP
-701 YVLMAIAVGALAY
+701 YALMAIAVGALAY
-714 AIYDLVTAEDAATI
+714 AIYDLVTAEDSATI
-728 AQNNLNSAMKKH
+728 AQNNLNSAMKAH
-740 SEQMDSNKSKAEQ
+740 SDQLDSNKSKAEQ

-819 ALREFKKEI
+819 ALRELQTAVNSIAITDYPNIANWSDALFGTEI
-828 GALSTT
+828 GLDKKFKE
-834 SNYSSVVGLFTPSLL
+834 L
-849 NMGDNLLGTDFGY
+849 
-862 EKKLKNISEKYK
+862 EKKFK
-874 VDLNNLFDGTAKI
+874 VDLSNLFDGTPVIGAN
-887 DAFADYG
+887 YG
-894 KIVDEALKASYK
+894 AVVQEALKASYK

-918 YTQAVT
+918 YTQSVS
-924 FTKDE
+924 FTKE
-929 AQELAGYYAKAK
+929 ETKELAGFYAKAK

-963 IGKLQVKI
+963 IGRLQAKI

-1012 KNPLNFNMNFK
+1012 KNPLNFKMNFK

-1039 QNPALD
+1039 QNPSLD
-1045 NAPTATKTEEN
+1045 NAPVEEKKETPQGGN
-1056 KTTDDSSTKK
+1056 VDKK

-1073 YRSTKAKI
+1073 YRSTMARI
-1081 DKERKKQAADAVIAE
+1081 SKEREKQAKDAAIAE
-1096 DEARIAAM
+1096 EEARISALK
-1104 QDGSEKTL
+1104 DGSEKTI
-1112 AQLELNFKKEKKKI
+1112 AQIEFNYTKEKKKI
-1126 DEEYAK
+1126 EENYDK
-1132 IKETYINQE
+1132 IKETYLQQE
-1141 KELWLANPKNT
+1141 KDLWLANPKNA
-1152 DKTEG
+1152 DRNEG

-1164 YAQANKFQYTKQQQ
+1164 YQKADKNFVYTKKQQ
-1178 DARTNQENAATAKYI
+1178 DTRTNQENAATAKYLND
-1193 SELIKLSDSYDS
+1193 LINLSNSFDS

-1211 NERRR
+1211 NERRK
-1216 LTEQIAVVENV
+1216 LTEQIATIESI
-1227 LQKAQSG
+1227 LQKAQKG
-1234 EIALTKEQNEVLN
+1234 EITLTQEQNKLLQG
-1247 DRLKIMKQTQA
+1247 RLQIMKQTQS
-1258 TPIKDDYANK
+1258 TPIKDEYANK

-1276 EQRLKEIVDGYKA
+1276 EQRLDEIVNGYKEK
-1289 DIAKATA
+1289 IAKATA
-1296 EGDLSKAAY
+1296 EGDASQVAY
-1305 YTSKKDNAMSEVA
+1305 YTAKKNNAASELA
-1318 DKQLKDLTS
+1318 DKQLKDLLA
-1327 DPLYINAMSDALF
+1327 DPNYANAMSDALF
-1340 SPEAMASIKTRMDE
+1340 SPEAMNDIKGKMDK
-1354 MMSTAAKNMDTD
+1354 MMSTAAKTMDTD

-1371 LDVYDK
+1371 LDAYDK
-1377 LFSRMAEVNPYEAFK
+1377 VFSRMAEVNPYEAFK
-1392 KSRKDLETAKAE
+1392 KSKKDLDTAKKDLEH
-1404 LQQYK
+1404 YK
-1409 QVYDDTINEEKGT
+1409 EVYDDTITEEKDVQRG
-1422 QDRLTGQIGDY
+1422 LNVKKGGL
-1433 ENQLK
+1433 EKQLES
-1438 AAKTDDEAAGIAKKL
+1438 AKSDEEKVAINKKL
-1453 AASKIELAQSYQ
+1453 SAVNIELAQSYQ
-1465 KVATA
+1465 RVESA
-1470 ANNYNN
+1470 ANNYKN
-1476 AQSKVGRLT
+1476 AQAKVDRQT
-1485 KQVKTST
+1485 KNTNTST
-1492 TELVG
+1492 AKLTD

-1518 QVMTQTANL
+1518 NVMTQTGNL

-1534 IQTLQTASDS
+1534 INTLKTASDT
-1544 AQKGIAKVA
+1544 AQTGIAKVA
-1553 AAVQKAVA
+1553 AAVEKAVA
-1561 ILAIIQVAW
+1561 ILAIIQAAW
-1570 QLINTIV
+1570 QLINAIV
-1577 SLFDNSEKKYQEK
+1577 SLFSGGAEKRYQEK
-1590 VDSLEGQLD
+1590 ISSLEGEID
-1599 ALEYQFDN
+1599 ALDYRFKN
-1607 LKETMDETWGVEAI
+1607 LKETMDETWGLEAI
-1621 TAYTQ
+1621 NAYSDALNT
-1626 AVENLTN
+1626 LTN
-1633 TLNTQKEVIAT
+1633 NIDTQKELINT
-1644 KLAKSSSNIFGG
+1644 KLAKSSGAWVGG
-1656 YHSLRA
+1656 YHPLRVL
-1662 KINGKMSA
+1662 INKAMKK
-1670 ADWMAINGFLR
+1670 ADWAQINGFLK
-1681 GAGYDVNIGEIQ
+1681 GAGYDVNIRDIQ
-1693 DLLTLSPEAL
+1693 DLLNLSPEAL

-1727 SGTEFLQDLQDIAN
+1727 SGSEFLNDLQAIADK
-1741 SAKDATDLWEEMAAK
+1741 AQDATDLWEEMAAK
-1756 INGISFDSLKDEFK
+1756 MNGISFDSLKEEFK

-1782 IRASWDSFMREA
+1782 IRKSWDSFMREA
-1794 IYNQI
+1794 IYDQI
-1799 ASQYEA
+1799 ATQYEK

-1812 RLAALN
+1812 RLTELN
-1818 EKKNKGEIDDAQYK
+1818 EKKNKGQIDDAQYK
-1832 AALAQLQNEYN
+1832 AALAKLQEEYN
-1843 KKVQDAINN
+1843 QSIQDARNR

-1860 GVNRRDVEQSAT
+1860 GVNRKDVEQSAT

>member
-1 MGAPFLSTQ
+1 
-10 FYMKNHFKHIPN
+10 MKNHFKHLPN
-22 KCRQK
+22 KYKQK
-27 PNFVENNYVMAI
+27 PNFVENNHVMAI

-79 KLQSNLAE
+79 KLQSKLAE

-94 LQASAAIAGQQMK
+94 LMASAAIAGQQMK
-107 MAVESMGALPKGMR
+107 MAVENFNSLPKNIK
-121 TANAETKKF
+121 TSATSAKELAN
-130 ASSLQEIDDSV
+130 SLGEANESI
-141 SGIDTGIGNFAKRFT
+141 SGIGSGISSFTKRFT

-163 GVEEAIGAIKDGV
+163 GIEETINFIKGGV
-176 SKIIDFEQANA
+176 SKIVDFEQANA

-253 SALDDAASTTGAAL
+253 SALDDAASATGAAL
-267 RMFGVNSEDY
+267 RMFGINSEDY

-353 GKIEGMG
+353 GKIDGMQN
-360 DVKSLEDFVAALKEM
+360 VKSLEDFVAALKEM

-402 ENILKLRDEIRA
+402 DQILELRDKIRE
-414 GASADTTASM
+414 GANAETTASM

-455 PLKSVLDMVT
+455 PLKGVLDMVT

-478 GGDLP
+478 KGDLP
-483 LEQINNLVNAIQ
+483 LEQINNMVNAIQ
-495 AVVVSLVT
+495 SVVVALVA
-503 YKGLQALVRAGY
+503 YHGMQAVVRAGY
-515 KQEAAELGML
+515 KQEAAELRALVVAKG
-525 TAAEE
+525 EE
-530 TKIASDLKAAVV
+530 LDADLKVAVG
-542 RKIITVEQA
+542 RKMLTVEQA
-551 KTIQGLRNQVMAEQ
+551 KTMQGLRNQAMAEQ
-565 GAVRATLAKTEADI
+565 EAVRATLAKTEADI

-595 TEAEIVNTKAK
+595 TEAEIANAKAK
-606 MANCTETNRQTYAKG
+606 MVNCGEMQRQIQMKII
-621 LHRAELK
+621 HRAELK
-628 KEALEQAINSSA
+628 KEALEQAINNSA

-655 SLNTSAKVLNAN
+655 SLNASAKVLNAD
-667 GARAATTAQLLW
+667 GTRAATTAQLLW
-679 NSAVVKGKKV
+679 NSAVSKGKKV
-689 LDILTMGLLSNP
+689 LDMLTMGLLSNP
-701 YVLMAIAVGALAY
+701 YALMAIAVGALAY
-714 AIYDLVTAEDAATI
+714 AIYDLVTAEDSATI
-728 AQNNLNSAMKKH
+728 AQNNLNSAMKAH
-740 SEQMDSNKSKAEQ
+740 SDQLDSNKSKAEQ

-781 FAGLSKEQIAN
+781 FAGMSKEQIAN

-805 NDQKQKEYLENRVK
+805 NDQKQKEYLENRIK
-819 ALREFKKEI
+819 ALRELQAAVKSIAITDYPNIANWSDALFGTEI
-828 GALSTT
+828 GLDKKFKE
-834 SNYSSVVGLFTPSLL
+834 L
-849 NMGDNLLGTDFGY
+849 
-862 EKKLKNISEKYK
+862 EKKFK
-874 VDLNNLFDGTAKI
+874 VDLSNLFDGTPVIGAN
-887 DAFADYG
+887 YG
-894 KIVDEALKASYK
+894 AVVQEALKASYK

-918 YTQAVT
+918 YTQSVS
-924 FTKDE
+924 FTKEE
-929 AQELAGYYAKAK
+929 AKELAGFYAKAK

-963 IGKLQVKI
+963 IGRLQAKI

-978 KKHPNLELSLKIG
+978 KKHPNLELSIKIG

-1012 KNPLNFNMNFK
+1012 KNPLNFKMNFK

-1039 QNPALD
+1039 QNPSLD
-1045 NAPTATKTEEN
+1045 NAPVEE
-1056 KTTDDSSTKK
+1056 KKETPEGGKVDKK

-1073 YRSTKAKI
+1073 YRSTMARI
-1081 DKERKKQAADAVIAE
+1081 DKERKKQIKDAAIAE
-1096 DEARIAAM
+1096 EEARISALK
-1104 QDGSEKTL
+1104 DGSEKTI
-1112 AQLELNFKKEKKKI
+1112 AQIELNYTKEKKKI
-1126 DEEYAK
+1126 EENYDK
-1132 IKETYINQE
+1132 IKETYLQQE
-1141 KELWLANPKNT
+1141 KDLWLANPKNA
-1152 DKTEG
+1152 DRNEG

-1164 YAQANKFQYTKQQQ
+1164 YREANKKFAYTKEQR
-1178 DARTNQENAATAKYI
+1178 DTRTNQENAATAKYLND
-1193 SELIKLSDSYDS
+1193 LINLSNSFDS

-1211 NERRR
+1211 NERRK
-1216 LTEQIAVVENV
+1216 LTEQIATIESI
-1227 LQKAQSG
+1227 LQKAQKG
-1234 EIALTKEQNEVLN
+1234 EITLTQEQNKLLK
-1247 DRLKIMKQTQA
+1247 DRLEIMKQTQS
-1258 TPIKDDYANK
+1258 TPIKDEYANK

-1276 EQRLKEIVDGYKA
+1276 EQRLEEIVNGYKEK
-1289 DIAKATA
+1289 IAKATA
-1296 EGDLSKAAY
+1296 EGDASQAAY
-1305 YTSKKDNAMSEVA
+1305 YTAKMNNAASELA
-1318 DKQLKDLTS
+1318 DKQLKDLLA
-1327 DPLYINAMSDALF
+1327 DPNYANAMSDALF
-1340 SPEAMASIKTRMDE
+1340 SPEAMNNIKDKMDA
-1354 MMSTAAKNMDTD
+1354 MMSTAATTMDTD

-1371 LDVYDK
+1371 LDAYDK
-1377 LFSRMAEVNPYEAFK
+1377 VFSRMAEVNPYEAFK
-1392 KSRKDLETAKAE
+1392 KSKKDLDVAKKDLED
-1404 LQQYK
+1404 YK
-1409 QVYDDTINEEKGT
+1409 RVYDNTITEETNVQRGLNVTKGGLEKQLESANTDEEKVA
-1422 QDRLTGQIGDY
+1422 I
-1433 ENQLK
+1433 N
-1438 AAKTDDEAAGIAKKL
+1438 KKL
-1453 AASKIELAQSYQ
+1453 SAVNIELAQSYQ
-1465 KVATA
+1465 RVESA
-1470 ANNYNN
+1470 ANNYKN
-1476 AQSKVGRLT
+1476 AQAKVDRQT
-1485 KQVKTST
+1485 RNTNTST
-1492 TELVG
+1492 AKLTD

-1518 QVMTQTANL
+1518 NVMTQTGNL

-1534 IQTLQTASDS
+1534 INTLKTASDT
-1544 AQKGIAKVA
+1544 AQTGIAKVA

-1561 ILAIIQVAW
+1561 ILAIIQAAW
-1570 QLINTIV
+1570 QLINAIV
-1577 SLFDNSEKKYQEK
+1577 SLFSGGAEKRYQEK
-1590 VDSLEGQLD
+1590 ISSLEGEID
-1599 ALEYQFDN
+1599 ALDYRFKN
-1607 LKETMDETWGVEAI
+1607 LKETMDDTWGLEAVN
-1621 TAYTQ
+1621 AYSD
-1626 AVENLTN
+1626 AVN
-1633 TLNTQKEVIAT
+1633 TLANNIDTQKELINT
-1644 KLAKSSSNIFGG
+1644 KLAKSSSALFGG

-1662 KINGKMSA
+1662 KINSA
-1670 ADWMAINGFLR
+1670 MKKADWAQINSFLK
-1681 GAGYDVNIGEIQ
+1681 GAGYDVNIQEIQ
-1693 DLLTLSPEAL
+1693 DLLNLSPEAL

-1727 SGTEFLQDLQDIAN
+1727 SGSEFLNDLQAIADK
-1741 SAKDATDLWEEMAAK
+1741 AQDATDLWEEMAAK
-1756 INGISFDSLKDEFK
+1756 MNGISFDSLKEEFK

-1782 IRASWDSFMREA
+1782 IRKSWDNFMREA

-1799 ASQYEA
+1799 ATQYEK

-1812 RLAALN
+1812 RLADLN
-1818 EKKNKGEIDDAQYK
+1818 EKKNKGQIDDAQYK
-1832 AALAQLQNEYN
+1832 AALAKLQEEYN
-1843 KKVQDAINN
+1843 QSIQDARNR

-1860 GVNRRDVEQSAT
+1860 GVNRKDVEQSAT
-1872 QGGFEAMSEET
+1872 QGGFEVMSEET

>member
-1 MGAPFLSTQ
+1 
-10 FYMKNHFKHIPN
+10 MKNHFKHLPN
-22 KCRQK
+22 KYKQK
-27 PNFVENNYVMAI
+27 PNFVENNHVMAI

-79 KLQSNLAE
+79 KLQSKLAE

-94 LQASAAIAGQQMK
+94 LVASAAIAGQQMK
-107 MAVESMGALPKGMR
+107 MAVENFNSLPKNIK
-121 TANAETKKF
+121 TSATSAKELAN
-130 ASSLQEIDDSV
+130 SLGEANESI
-141 SGIDTGIGNFAKRFT
+141 SGIGSGISSFTKRFT

-163 GVEEAIGAIKDGV
+163 GIEETINFIKGGV
-176 SKIIDFEQANA
+176 SKIVDFEQANA

-253 SALDDAASTTGAAL
+253 SALDDAASATGAAL
-267 RMFGVNSEDY
+267 RMFGINSEDY

-353 GKIEGMG
+353 GKIDGMQN
-360 DVKSLEDFVAALKEM
+360 VKSLEDFVAALKEM

-402 ENILKLRDEIRA
+402 DQILELRDKIRE
-414 GASADTTASM
+414 GANAETTASM

-455 PLKSVLDMVT
+455 PLKGVLDMVT

-478 GGDLP
+478 KGDLP
-483 LEQINNLVNAIQ
+483 LEQINNMVNAIQ
-495 AVVVSLVT
+495 SVVVALVA
-503 YKGLQALVRAGY
+503 YHGMQAMVRAGY
-515 KQEAAELGML
+515 KQEATELRALVVAKG
-525 TAAEE
+525 EE
-530 TKIASDLKAAVV
+530 LDADLKVAVG
-542 RKIITVEQA
+542 RKMLTVEQA
-551 KTIQGLRNQVMAEQ
+551 KTIQGLRNQAMAEQ
-565 GAVRATLAKTEADI
+565 EAVRATLAKTEADI

-588 NIATLQA
+588 NIATLQK
-595 TEAEIVNTKAK
+595 TEAEIADTKAI
-606 MANCTETNRQTYAKG
+606 MANCTETNRQTYAKS

-628 KEALEQAINSSA
+628 KEALEQAINNSA
-640 VKLGTLETQ
+640 VKLGTLEAQ
-649 RNTLAE
+649 RNTIAE
-655 SLNTSAKVLNAN
+655 SLNASAKVLNAD
-667 GARAATTAQLLW
+667 GTRAATTAQLLW
-679 NSAVVKGKKV
+679 NSAVSKGKKV
-689 LDILTMGLLSNP
+689 LDMLTMGLLSNP
-701 YVLMAIAVGALAY
+701 YALMAIAVGALAY
-714 AIYDLVTAEDAATI
+714 AIYDLVTAEDSATI
-728 AQNNLNSAMKKH
+728 AQNNLNSAMKAH
-740 SEQMDSNKSKAEQ
+740 SDQLDSNKSKAEQ

-805 NDQKQKEYLENRVK
+805 NDQKQKEFLENRVK
-819 ALREFKKEI
+819 ALRELQTTVNSLSVKQFPAFSNLSDTLFGTEI
-828 GALSTT
+828 GLDKKFKE
-834 SNYSSVVGLFTPSLL
+834 L
-849 NMGDNLLGTDFGY
+849 
-862 EKKLKNISEKYK
+862 EKKFN
-874 VDLNNLFDGTAKI
+874 VDLSNLFDGTSIIGAN
-887 DAFADYG
+887 YG
-894 KIVDEALKASYK
+894 AVVQEALKASYK
-906 EVAQFNSDMRES
+906 EVAQFNNDMRES
-918 YTQAVT
+918 YTQSVS
-924 FTKDE
+924 FTKEE
-929 AQELAGYYAKAK
+929 AKELAGFYAKAK

-963 IGKLQVKI
+963 IGRLQAKI
-971 AEMRDEV
+971 AEMRGEV

-1012 KNPLNFNMNFK
+1012 KNPLNFKMNFK

-1039 QNPALD
+1039 QNPSLD
-1045 NAPTATKTEEN
+1045 NAPVEEN
-1056 KTTDDSSTKK
+1056 KETPQGGNVDKK

-1073 YRSTKAKI
+1073 YRSTMARI
-1081 DKERKKQAADAVIAE
+1081 NKEREKQAKDAAIAE
-1096 DEARIAAM
+1096 EEARISALK
-1104 QDGSEKTL
+1104 DGSEKTI
-1112 AQLELNFKKEKKKI
+1112 AQIKLNYKKEKKKI
-1126 DEEYAK
+1126 EENYDK
-1132 IKETYINQE
+1132 IKETYLQQE
-1141 KELWLANPKNT
+1141 KDLWLANPKNA
-1152 DKTEG
+1152 DRNEG

-1164 YAQANKFQYTKQQQ
+1164 YQKANKKFAYTQKQQ
-1178 DARTNQENAATAKYI
+1178 DARTNQEIAATAKYLNDLI
-1193 SELIKLSDSYDS
+1193 SLSNSFDS

-1211 NERRR
+1211 NERRK
-1216 LTEQIAVVENV
+1216 LTEQIATIESI
-1227 LQKAQSG
+1227 LQKAQKG
-1234 EIALTKEQNEVLN
+1234 EITLTQEQNKLLQ
-1247 DRLKIMKQTQA
+1247 DRLNIMKQTQS
-1258 TPIKDDYANK
+1258 TPIKDEYANK

-1276 EQRLKEIVDGYKA
+1276 EQRLEEIVNGYKEK
-1289 DIAKATA
+1289 IAKATA
-1296 EGDLSKAAY
+1296 EGDASQAAY
-1305 YTSKKDNAMSEVA
+1305 YTAKKNNAASELA
-1318 DKQLKDLTS
+1318 DKQLKDLLA
-1327 DPLYINAMSDALF
+1327 DPNYANAMSDALF
-1340 SPEAMASIKTRMDE
+1340 SPEAMNDIKDKMDR
-1354 MMSTAAKNMDTD
+1354 MMSTAAKTMDTD

-1371 LDVYDK
+1371 LDAYDK
-1377 LFSRMAEVNPYEAFK
+1377 VFSRMAEENPYEAFK
-1392 KSRKDLETAKAE
+1392 KSKKDLDAAKKDLEE
-1404 LQQYK
+1404 YK
-1409 QVYDDTINEEKGT
+1409 RVYDDTISKEKDVQRGLNVTKGGLEKQLESANTDEEKVA
-1422 QDRLTGQIGDY
+1422 I
-1433 ENQLK
+1433 N
-1438 AAKTDDEAAGIAKKL
+1438 KKL
-1453 AASKIELAQSYQ
+1453 SAVNIELAQSYQ
-1465 KVATA
+1465 RVESA
-1470 ANNYNN
+1470 ANNYKN
-1476 AQSKVGRLT
+1476 AQAKVDRQT
-1485 KQVKTST
+1485 RNTNTST
-1492 TELVG
+1492 AKLTD

-1518 QVMTQTANL
+1518 NVMTQTGNL

-1534 IQTLQTASDS
+1534 INTLKTASDT
-1544 AQKGIAKVA
+1544 AQTGISKVA
-1553 AAVQKAVA
+1553 AAVEKAVA
-1561 ILAIIQVAW
+1561 ILAIIQAAW
-1570 QLINTIV
+1570 QLINAIV
-1577 SLFDNSEKKYQEK
+1577 SLFSGGAEKRYQEK
-1590 VDSLEGQLD
+1590 ISSLEGEID
-1599 ALEYQFDN
+1599 ALDYRFKN
-1607 LKETMDETWGVEAI
+1607 LKETMDDTWGLEAI
-1621 TAYTQ
+1621 NAYSD
-1626 AVENLTN
+1626 AVN
-1633 TLNTQKEVIAT
+1633 TLANNIDTQKELINT
-1644 KLAKSSSNIFGG
+1644 KLAKSSSALFGG

-1662 KINGKMSA
+1662 KINSA
-1670 ADWMAINGFLR
+1670 MKKADWAQINSFLK
-1681 GAGYDVNIGEIQ
+1681 GAGYDVNIQEIQ
-1693 DLLTLSPEAL
+1693 DLLDLSPEAL

-1727 SGTEFLQDLQDIAN
+1727 SGSEFLNDLQAIADK
-1741 SAKDATDLWEEMAAK
+1741 AQDATDLWEEMAAK
-1756 INGISFDSLKDEFK
+1756 MNGISFDSLKEEFK

-1782 IRASWDSFMREA
+1782 IRKSWDNFMREA

-1799 ASQYEA
+1799 ATQYEK

-1812 RLAALN
+1812 RLADLN
-1818 EKKNKGEIDDAQYK
+1818 EKKNKGQIDDAQYK
-1832 AALAQLQNEYN
+1832 AALAKLQEEYN
-1843 KKVQDAINN
+1843 QSIQDARNR

-1860 GVNRRDVEQSAT
+1860 GVNRKDVEQSAT